1 MNGTARKLQLAIGSM
16 AIIIALTLAMGVHGA
31 SALTIGT
38 DNGGWTPDN
47 FRSSCKAAGGRTIEI
62 DEGDI
67 KYSKCVFPDGSVNK
81 CDWIKK
87 ICTFGIVAGP
97 FKNGVVNANAVNGT
111 LTTTTTSGTGTA
123 GTSGTTRTTSG
134 ALFTTKDR

>member
-1 MNGTARKLQLAIGSM
+1 MTGMLRTIKTVIAATALVA
-16 AIIIALTLAMGVHGA
+16 AFTLVMGINSA

-38 DNGGWTPDN
+38 ENGGWTPDN
-47 FRSSCKAAGGRTIEI
+47 FRTSCKAAGGRVIEI
-62 DEGDI
+62 DQGDI

-97 FKNGVVNANAVNGT
+97 FSGGIVDSSKVSGT
-111 LTTTTTSGTGTA
+111 LTTS
-123 GTSGTTRTTSG
+123 GTSGGSTSTG
-134 ALFTTKDR
+134 TSQTSAGTVKSR